1 MRLQIKIISMIK
13 QKKRKLGK
21 KLIADCRENLVLT
34 RMNRIANTYPRTKV
48 FNHLKFLIFL
58 GNFSEQ
64 TRALGKWILAT
75 YLGKARKTVIFMAK
89 LNTFRK

>member
-34 RMNRIANTYPRTKV
+34 RMNRIASTYSRTKV
-48 FNHLKFLIFL
+48 CNHLKFLIFL
-58 GNFSEQ
+58 GSKHVPWAN
-64 TRALGKWILAT
+64 A
-75 YLGKARKTVIFMAK
+75 YLKGDLMNLR
-89 LNTFRK
+89 RD